1 MNAPTRHPLSRALP
15 THPAGPMRV
24 PARALGWFG
33 IGLGLIELAMPR
45 TLARSAG
52 MPSLPTLTRACG
64 LREIGAGIGILTSRD
79 PTPWLWARVAGD
91 ALDVVTVSTGLLTQ
105 RRPLRTM
112 ATVVMLLGIAY
123 VDKRVAEAAPP
134 DKKRG
139 SEACATTAR
148 ARDFRGQPKR
158 CAELP
163 SSRAARCHGP
173 RKGCVSVRKQAWRHR
188 PPDRAQMRPGGLL
201 AAGVIDHST

>member
-134 DKKRG
+134 DKKREKRSLRDYSARSG
-139 SEACATTAR
+139 FPRPAEAM
-148 ARDFRGQPKR
+148 RGIVLK
-158 CAELP
+158 P
-163 SSRAARCHGP
+163 SSKMPWPAEGVR
-173 RKGCVSVRKQAWRHR
+173 VSSET
-188 PPDRAQMRPGGLL
+188 GLET
-201 AAGVIDHST
+201 SSS